1 MTVFDELAE
10 TDGDEE
16 FKAWVSDVYDAKQKI
31 IDFVSSRREGHPVG
45 EFDGYLKGSFNLSLV
60 IRFDDGGPKA
70 VIRFPKPGITATN
83 LRDEKVKNEVQVLEF
98 LREKTTIP
106 VPRVVSWV

>member
-45 EFDGYLKGSFNLSLV
+45 EFDGYLKGSSNLSLV
-60 IRFDDGGPKA
+60 IIIRFDDGGPKA
-70 VIRFPKPGITATN
+70 VIRFPKPGITATK

-98 LREKTTIP
+98 LRE
-106 VPRVVSWV
+106 